1 MDSLSSNSN
10 KVNTATMTNPE
21 KKDNGTLDY
30 SFMGICRIRDVLD
43 QEFGVSSSDN
53 NKALRPKPVTRVVKF
68 ASNDIEDISDLYR
81 CLSQL
86 IHGVDKVSWIDL
98 SNNKISYTESS
109 LEGFHSVTVLYLHAN
124 NISSFAGIKPLGSLK
139 SLTSLTLHGNPIEAH
154 KHYRNYVLHLL
165 PNLEKL
171 DFSLITKQ
179 DRETGRT
186 WSNMFRKKLAAFDED
201 LT

>member
-1 MDSLSSNSN
+1 
-10 KVNTATMTNPE
+10 
-21 KKDNGTLDY
+21 
-30 SFMGICRIRDVLD
+30 
-43 QEFGVSSSDN
+43 
-53 NKALRPKPVTRVVKF
+53 VKF
-68 ASNDIEDISDLYR
+68 ASNNIEDIGDLYR

-98 SNNKISYTESS
+98 SNNKIDHTENSF
-109 LEGFHSVTVLYLHAN
+109 EGFHGVTVLYLHAN
-124 NISSFAGIKPLGSLK
+124 NISTFAGIKPLGSLQK
-139 SLTSLTLHGNPIEAH
+139 LTSLTLHGNPIEAH

-186 WSNMFRKKLAAFDED
+186 WSNMFRKKLAAIDKV

>member
-1 MDSLSSNSN
+1 M
-10 KVNTATMTNPE
+10 TALG
-21 KKDNGTLDY
+21 KKENGTLDY
-30 SFMGICRIRDVLD
+30 SFMGIRRIRDVLD
-43 QEFGVSSSDN
+43 QEFGISSSDN
-53 NKALRPKPVTRVVKF
+53 NKVLRPKTVTRVVKF

-86 IHGVDKVSWIDL
+86 IHGMNRISWIDL
-98 SNNKISYTESS
+98 SNNKISHTESS

-139 SLTSLTLHGNPIEAH
+139 KLTSLTLHGNPIEAH

-186 WSNMFRKKLAAFDED
+186 WSNMFRKKLAAFDEV
-201 LT
+201 LA